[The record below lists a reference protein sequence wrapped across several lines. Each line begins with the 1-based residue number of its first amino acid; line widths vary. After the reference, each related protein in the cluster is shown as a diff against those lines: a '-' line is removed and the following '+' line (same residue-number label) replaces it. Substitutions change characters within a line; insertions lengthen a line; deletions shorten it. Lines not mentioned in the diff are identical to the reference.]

1 MIKVYMEIAPV
12 PAIMPPVPPVQVAP
26 APVAPAPASNGYLKW
41 AIAIFILIAIVLML
55 RPYFPVFVKLFEI
68 TKMNMDMRS
77 KPPEAKI
84 GPKLEVNK
92 QEVPPPEPELEYCY
106 VGEWKGVRNC
116 VRVDSSQCSS
126 QSYSTESQ
134 CVNPTLR

>member
-1 MIKVYMEIAPV
+1 MSME
-12 PAIMPPVPPVQVAP
+12 
-26 APVAPAPASNGYLKW
+26 
-41 AIAIFILIAIVLML
+41 LMA
-55 RPYFPVFVKLFEI
+55 
-68 TKMNMDMRS
+68 

-92 QEVPPPEPELEYCY
+92 EEVPPPKPETEYCY

>member
-1 MIKVYMEIAPV
+1 MVINVYMEIAPV
-12 PAIMPPVPPVQVAP
+12 PAIQPAP
-26 APVAPAPASNGYLKW
+26 AAPAAPAPAQEPESNGYLKW
-41 AIAIFILIAIVLML
+41 AIALFILIVIVLML
-55 RPYFPVFVKLFEI
+55 RPYYPLFIKLFNL
-68 TKMNMDMRS
+68 TKMSMELMA
-77 KPPEAKI
+77 KPPEATI

-92 QEVPPPEPELEYCY
+92 EEVPPPKPETEYCY